1 MNDAFFVENG
11 EVCIYKDE
19 MEICL
24 RTGNK
29 YLGKKLKCSAHIL
42 VPKFSKRKLIS
53 LKEILQKVKPGTQAL
68 ALT

>member
-1 MNDAFFVENG
+1 
-11 EVCIYKDE
+11 

-24 RTGNK
+24 RTDNK

-42 VPKFSKRKLIS
+42 VPKFSKQKLIS
-53 LKEILQKVKPGTQAL
+53 LKEFLQKVKPGTQSL